1 VERVTWC
8 LMCGSASPAKEEFCT
23 GCGAPLMRERRKR
36 TILWIVLVAV
46 AVAGAVAC
54 LI

>member
-23 GCGAPLMRERRKR
+23 GRGAPLARERRR
-36 TILWIVLVAV
+36 RVTLWVVLVAV
-46 AVAGAVAC
+46 ALAGAVAC